1 MFIEIRKYYLENK
14 NRWYNKVGGK
24 EHLEV
29 KYIIVEM
36 KKIIEA
42 LGRKVI
48 KSKYRTRRQ
57 RNGK

>member
-1 MFIEIRKYYLENK
+1 M
-14 NRWYNKVGGK
+14 
-24 EHLEV
+24 EV
-29 KYIIVEM
+29 EYIIAEM

-48 KSKYRTRRQ
+48 KAKYRTRRQ